1 MSSLR
6 IKLFIAL
13 LSISAVLTGGLYV
26 FFNASFERGFWRYIE
41 QKEIARA
48 APLIEKLEQHYATSG
63 NWDLFAQNPQVWPE
77 YLTHFFL
84 EGFDQRGLPQSNNS
98 PDREPDN
105 RRNER
110 NERRI
115 RALLRSIVLLDS
127 HQHIIAGDSRM
138 RREIYRHK
146 LEVDSQTVGFLG
158 MPMNPA
164 LRDLHDAE
172 FAGNQATNLALI
184 AAAAFIFALLSAL
197 PLSYFLTQRIQLLV
211 RYVQKLSQG
220 DYASQI
226 HLKGADELTLLS
238 EHLNDLS
245 HSLQQSEQA
254 RRRWVADISHE
265 LRTPLAVL
273 QADIE
278 AMEDGVRTLD
288 QSSLERLKK
297 HSLRLTSLVN
307 DLYDLSL
314 TDIGALT
321 YRKQSCDLR
330 ALLQEVVAT
339 LMPQFEQQQIELDMQ
354 LETLSSAQVFG
365 DPQRLQQLFLNLLHN
380 TLSYT
385 HSPGRALIRLY
396 GDNKNLVI
404 TVEDSAPGVDAS
416 LHEKLFERLYRAED
430 SRSRNSGGAGLGLT
444 LCRNIVIAHDGNIV
458 IQNSELG
465 GLQVTVSLPVSKSV
479 KK

>member
-48 APLIEKLEQHYATSG
+48 APLIEKLEQHYATVG
-63 NWDLFAQNPQVWPE
+63 DWDVFAQDPQVWPE

-84 EGFDQRGLPQSNNS
+84 ENFARRGPPPSNNAR
-98 PDREPDN
+98 DREPDD
-105 RRNER
+105 RRKER
-110 NERRI
+110 DERRL
-115 RALLRSIVLLDS
+115 RTLLRSIVLLDS
-127 HQHIIAGDSRM
+127 HQHVIAGDSRM

-146 LEVDSQTVGFLG
+146 LEVDSRTVGFLG
-158 MPMNPA
+158 MPVNPA

-172 FAGNQATNLALI
+172 FAGDQATNLALI

-197 PLSYFLTQRIQLLV
+197 PLSYFLTKRIHLLV
-211 RYVQKLSQG
+211 RYVQKLGQG
-220 DYASQI
+220 DYGNQI
-226 HLKGADELTLLS
+226 HLKGADELTLLA
-238 EHLNDLS
+238 EHLNNLS

-278 AMEDGVRTLD
+278 ALEDGVRPLD
-288 QSSLERLKK
+288 QQALGRLQQQTR
-297 HSLRLTSLVN
+297 RLTNLVN

-321 YRKQSCDLR
+321 YRKQSCDLLE
-330 ALLQEVVAT
+330 LLQELIV
-339 LMPQFEQQQIELDMQ
+339 MMQPRFENAGLEFTAQ
-354 LETLSSAQVFG
+354 LPSVDAPVFG
-365 DPQRLQQLFLNLLHN
+365 DPQRLHQLFLNLLQN
-380 TLSYT
+380 SLNYT
-385 HSPGRALIRLY
+385 HAPGQVRMQMQREAEHLI
-396 GDNKNLVI
+396 I
-404 TVEDSAPGVDAS
+404 TIEDTAPGVDPS
-416 LHEKLFERLYRAED
+416 LHEKLFERLYRAE
-430 SRSRNSGGAGLGLT
+430 SSRNRATGGAGLGLT
-444 LCRNIVIAHDGNIV
+444 LCRNIVEAHEGDIH
-458 IQNSELG
+458 ITNSQLG
-465 GLQVTVSLPVSKSV
+465 GLTVTVTLPMTRA
-479 KK
+479 

>member
-13 LSISAVLTGGLYV
+13 LSISAVLTGGLYI
-26 FFNASFERGFWRYIE
+26 FFNSSFERGFWRYIE

-48 APLIEKLEQHYATSG
+48 APLIEKLEQHYSAEG
-63 NWDLFAQNPQVWPE
+63 NWDVFAQDPQVWPE

-84 EGFDQRGLPQSNNS
+84 ENFDQRGLPQSNKV
-98 PDREPDN
+98 DGREPDN
-105 RRNER
+105 RRKER

-115 RALLRSIVLLDS
+115 RGLLRSIVLLDS
-127 HQHIIAGDSRM
+127 KQQVVAGDPRM

-158 MPMNPA
+158 IPRNPA

-172 FAGNQATNLALI
+172 FAGDQATNLALI

-197 PLSYFLTQRIQLLV
+197 PLSYFLTKRIHLLV
-211 RYVQKLSQG
+211 RYVQKLGQG
-220 DYASQI
+220 DYANQI
-226 HLKGADELTLLS
+226 HLKGADELTLLA
-238 EHLNDLS
+238 EHLNNLS

-288 QSSLERLKK
+288 QRSLERLKK
-297 HSLRLTSLVN
+297 HSLRLTNLVN

-314 TDIGALT
+314 SDIGALT
-321 YRKQSCDLR
+321 YRKQPCDLR

-339 LMPQFEQQQIELDMQ
+339 VKPQFEQQKIALDAQ
-354 LETLSSAQVFG
+354 LETLQLAQVFG
-365 DPQRLQQLFLNLLHN
+365 DPQRLQQLFLNLLRN
-380 TLSYT
+380 SLSYT
-385 HSPGRALIRLY
+385 HSPGRVLIHLHS
-396 GDNKNLVI
+396 DNKNLVVTI
-404 TVEDSAPGVDAS
+404 EDSAPGVDAS
-416 LHEKLFERLYRAED
+416 LHEKLFERLYRAES
-430 SRSRNSGGAGLGLT
+430 SRNRNSGGAGLGLT
-444 LCRNIVIAHDGNIV
+444 LCRNIVLAHEGNIE
-458 IQNSELG
+458 IQDSELG
-465 GLQVTVSLPVSKSV
+465 GLKVIITLPVSRA
-479 KK
+479 

>member
-26 FFNASFERGFWRYIE
+26 LFNFSFERGFWRYIE

-48 APLIEKLEQHYATSG
+48 APLIEKLEQHYATEG
-63 NWDLFAQNPQVWPE
+63 DWDVFAQDPQVWPE
-77 YLTHFFL
+77 YLTRFFL
-84 EGFDQRGLPQSNNS
+84 ESFDQRGLPKS
-98 PDREPDN
+98 PDLSNDN
-105 RRNER
+105 RQKDRRKER
-110 NERRI
+110 DERRI
-115 RALLRSIVLLDS
+115 RVLLRSIVLLDS
-127 HQHIIAGDSRM
+127 KQQIVAGDPRM

-172 FAGNQATNLALI
+172 FAGDQATNLALI

-197 PLSYFLTQRIQLLV
+197 PLSYFLTKRIHLLV
-211 RYVQKLSQG
+211 RYVQKLGQG
-220 DYASQI
+220 DYGNQI
-226 HLKGADELTLLS
+226 HLKGADELTLLA
-238 EHLNDLS
+238 EHLNNLS

-278 AMEDGVRTLD
+278 AMEDGVRRLD
-288 QSSLERLKK
+288 QNSLERLKK
-297 HSLRLTSLVN
+297 HSLRLTNLVN

-314 TDIGALT
+314 SDIGALT
-321 YRKQSCDLR
+321 YRKQPCDLR
-330 ALLQEVVAT
+330 GLLQEVIAT
-339 LMPQFEQQQIELDMQ
+339 VKPQFEQQQIALDAQ
-354 LETLSSAQVFG
+354 LGTLQSSQVFG
-365 DPQRLQQLFLNLLHN
+365 DPQRLQQLFLNLLRN

-385 HSPGRALIRLY
+385 HAPGRALVRLH

-404 TVEDSAPGVDAS
+404 TFEDSAPGVDAA
-416 LHEKLFERLYRAED
+416 LHEKLFERLYRAES
-430 SRSRNSGGAGLGLT
+430 SRNRNSGGAGLGLT
-444 LCRNIVIAHDGNIV
+444 LCRNIVLAHEGNIQ
-458 IQNSELG
+458 IQDSELG
-465 GLQVTVSLPVSKSV
+465 GLRVIITLPVSRA
-479 KK
+479 